1 MELITNMKKDIL
13 PDSAMRK
20 NMQNGLL
27 IGIAEGTYSQSI
39 PTSFL
44 EVIPGKGFI
53 PQDQPNKASNF
64 PRKRAGPNV

>member
-1 MELITNMKKDIL
+1 MELITNVRKDIL

-27 IGIAEGTYSQSI
+27 INVAEGTYSWSI

-44 EVIPGKGFI
+44 EVIPGKDFI
-53 PQDQPNKASNF
+53 PQDQPDKASNF
-64 PRKRAGPNV
+64 PGKCAGPQI

>member
-1 MELITNMKKDIL
+1 MELITNVRKDIL

-20 NMQNGLL
+20 NMQNRLL
-27 IGIAEGTYSQSI
+27 ISVAEGTYSRSI

-44 EVIPGKGFI
+44 EVIPGKDFI

-64 PRKRAGPNV
+64 PGKRVGPNV

>member
-1 MELITNMKKDIL
+1 MELITNVRKDIL

-44 EVIPGKGFI
+44 EVIPSKDFI
-53 PQDQPNKASNF
+53 PQDQPDKASNF
-64 PRKRAGPNV
+64 PGKSVFPNV